1 LLKRLRRAGAG
12 IGRHRLLLKGKPSF
26 RLDRGDEST
35 RESAVATSVVKA
47 DLGDG
52 VVVGVEVQREE
63 ALEEDVSLERAL
75 QFGSLAK
82 AIEALTASVID
93 ALRKAQPDRATV
105 ELGLDV
111 GVEAGQLTALL
122 VKGSGTATLKVTL
135 EWGGGGG

>member
-1 LLKRLRRAGAG
+1 
-12 IGRHRLLLKGKPSF
+12 
-26 RLDRGDEST
+26 
-35 RESAVATSVVKA
+35 VATSVVKA

-52 VVVGVEVQREE
+52 VVVGVEIQRDEG
-63 ALEEDVSLERAL
+63 LEEDVSLDRAL

-82 AIEALTASVID
+82 AIEALTGSVVE
-93 ALRKAQPDRATV
+93 ALRKAKPDRATV

-135 EWGGGGG
+135 EWSGGSG